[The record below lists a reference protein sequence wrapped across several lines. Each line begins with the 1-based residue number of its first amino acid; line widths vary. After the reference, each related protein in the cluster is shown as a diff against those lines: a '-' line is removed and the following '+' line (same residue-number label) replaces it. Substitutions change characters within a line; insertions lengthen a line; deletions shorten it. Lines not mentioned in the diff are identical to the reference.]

1 MGPRR
6 LVFAPR
12 AFYIPA
18 VDERLLP
25 LFPLPVVLFPGTARP
40 LHIFEPRYRRML
52 ADCLDGDRRFG
63 LLFCADTEHERAMPP
78 GQVGCIARIETA
90 DALPDGRSNIIVA
103 GEERFALVR
112 FVDSD
117 APYLVGEVVDYT
129 DEPELDAELDPLAE
143 TVRAAFERLVR
154 AVRAI
159 ADQRTPVPEL
169 PRDPS
174 RIAYHVASVIDTP
187 LTARYELLR
196 SRSALARLHAVARI
210 LEQAVP
216 SVERRAG
223 QHQRARSN
231 GSGHDTA
238 GHAS

>member
-1 MGPRR
+1 VGPRR

-12 AFYIPA
+12 ASYIPA

-52 ADCLDGDRRFG
+52 TDCLDGDRRF
-63 LLFCADTEHERAMPP
+63 
-78 GQVGCIARIETA
+78 
-90 DALPDGRSNIIVA
+90 
-103 GEERFALVR
+103 
-112 FVDSD
+112 
-117 APYLVGEVVDYT
+117 VGEVVDYA

-216 SVERRAG
+216 SVERRAA

>member
-1 MGPRR
+1 M
-6 LVFAPR
+6 
-12 AFYIPA
+12 
-18 VDERLLP
+18 LP

-63 LLFCADTEHERAMPP
+63 LLFCADPEHERALPP

-103 GEERFALVR
+103 GEDRFALAR

-117 APYLVGEVVDYT
+117 TPYLVGEVVDYA
-129 DEPELDAELDPLAE
+129 DEPELDVELDPLAE
-143 TVRAAFERLVR
+143 SVRVAFDRLVR

-187 LTARYELLR
+187 VAARYELLR
-196 SRSALARLHAVARI
+196 SRSAVARLRAVRKI

-216 SVERRAG
+216 SVERRAA
-223 QHQRARSN
+223 QHQRARTN

-238 GHAS
+238 DHAP

>member
-1 MGPRR
+1 MD
-6 LVFAPR
+6 A
-12 AFYIPA
+12 
-18 VDERLLP
+18 RLLP

-63 LLFCADTEHERAMPP
+63 LIFCADTEHERALPP

-103 GEERFALVR
+103 GEDRFALAR

-117 APYLVGEVVDYT
+117 APYLLGEVVDYA
-129 DEPELDAELDPLAE
+129 DEPELDVELDPLAAS
-143 TVRAAFERLVR
+143 VRAAFERLVR

-159 ADQRTPVPEL
+159 ADQRTPIPEL
-169 PRDPS
+169 PHDPS

-187 LTARYELLR
+187 LPARYELLR
-196 SRSALARLHAVARI
+196 SRSAIARLRAVAHI

-216 SVERRAG
+216 SVERRAAR
-223 QHQRARSN
+223 HRRARSN
-231 GSGHDTA
+231 GSGHDAA

>member
-6 LVFAPR
+6 LVFTPR
-12 AFYIPA
+12 APYIPA
-18 VDERLLP
+18 VDARLLP

-63 LLFCADTEHERAMPP
+63 LLFCADTEHERAIPP

-112 FVDSD
+112 FIDSD
-117 APYLVGEVVDYT
+117 APYLLGEVIDYA
-129 DEPELDAELDPLAE
+129 DEPEFDAELDPLAE
-143 TVRAAFERLVR
+143 RVRAAFERLVR

-169 PRDPS
+169 PQDSS

-187 LTARYELLR
+187 LDARYDLLR
-196 SRSALARLHAVARI
+196 SRSALARLRAVAGI

-216 SVERRAG
+216 SVERRAV
-223 QHQRARSN
+223 QHRRARSN
-231 GSGHDTA
+231 GSGHDAA
-238 GHAS
+238 GHAP

>member
-1 MGPRR
+1 M
-6 LVFAPR
+6 
-12 AFYIPA
+12 
-18 VDERLLP
+18 LP

-63 LLFCADTEHERAMPP
+63 LLFCADPEHERALPP

-103 GEERFALVR
+103 GEDRFALAR

-117 APYLVGEVVDYT
+117 TPYLVGEVVDYA
-129 DEPELDAELDPLAE
+129 DEPELDVELDPLAE
-143 TVRAAFERLVR
+143 SVRVAFDRLVR

-187 LTARYELLR
+187 LSARYELLC
-196 SRSALARLHAVARI
+196 SRSALARLRAVTKI

-216 SVERRAG
+216 PVERRAA
-223 QHQRARSN
+223 QHQRARTN
-231 GSGHDTA
+231 GSGHDTVD
-238 GHAS
+238 HAP